1 MNSLGIYIHIPFCV
15 KKCAYC
21 DFYSVTETEK
31 YGAYANALI
40 AQIKSFKQAG
50 KNHVVDSIY
59 IGGGTPSVLAGE
71 DIQRIL
77 AALRSS
83 FHVSDEAEV
92 TIEANP
98 GTLDTGKLSAYR
110 EAGIDRLSM
119 GLQSA
124 DDGELKRLSRIHTR
138 EEFEKMRDR
147 KELLEWAEFCG
158 NYYGTPRK
166 YVTEQLMAGNNV
178 ILEIEVQGALQV
190 KKIYPEGVLIFMVPP
205 NLEELGNRL
214 TKRGT
219 EDKETINKRL
229 RRALEEMELVEEYD
243 YLVINDT
250 VEQATE
256 DMLTIVAAEK
266 MKCSRNKNIKKIFKG
281 EM

>member
-1 MNSLGIYIHIPFCV
+1 MEKRGSLLVISGFSGV
-15 KKCAYC
+15 GKGTVAKKL
-21 DFYSVTETEK
+21 VEK
-31 YGAYANALI
+31 YGYSLSISATTRQPREGEVDGREYFFKTVDDFKNLIDYNGFIEYARY
-40 AQIKSFKQAG
+40 
-50 KNHVVDSIY
+50 VD
-59 IGGGTPSVLAGE
+59 
-71 DIQRIL
+71 
-77 AALRSS
+77 
-83 FHVSDEAEV
+83 
-92 TIEANP
+92 
-98 GTLDTGKLSAYR
+98 
-110 EAGIDRLSM
+110 
-119 GLQSA
+119 
-124 DDGELKRLSRIHTR
+124 
-138 EEFEKMRDR
+138 
-147 KELLEWAEFCG
+147 

-166 YVTEQLMAGNNV
+166 FVEEELAAGHNV

-250 VEQATE
+250 IEQATE

>member
-1 MNSLGIYIHIPFCV
+1 M
-15 KKCAYC
+15 K
-21 DFYSVTETEK
+21 E
-31 YGAYANALI
+31 LI
-40 AQIKSFKQAG
+40 ARYPEEYALSISATTRGPREGEEDGREYFFKT
-50 KNHVVDSIY
+50 K
-59 IGGGTPSVLAGE
+59 E
-71 DIQRIL
+71 E
-77 AALRSS
+77 
-83 FHVSDEAEV
+83 F
-92 TIEANP
+92 
-98 GTLDTGKLSAYR
+98 
-110 EAGIDRLSM
+110 LSM
-119 GLQSA
+119 
-124 DDGELKRLSRIHTR
+124 I
-138 EEFEKMRDR
+138 EKG
-147 KELLEWAEFCG
+147 ELLEYAQYVE
-158 NYYGTPRK
+158 NYYGTPK
-166 YVTEQLMAGNNV
+166 AYVQEQLDAKKNV

-250 VEQATE
+250 IEQATE